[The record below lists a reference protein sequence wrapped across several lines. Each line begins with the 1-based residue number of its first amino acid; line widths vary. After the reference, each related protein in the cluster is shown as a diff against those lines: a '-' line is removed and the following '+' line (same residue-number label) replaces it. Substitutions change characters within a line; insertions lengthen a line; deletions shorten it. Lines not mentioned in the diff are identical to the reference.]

1 MHDAMNTFLFKIVI
15 AALAILAL
23 PTVVLADDLD
33 DILQVKLLPG
43 WRGGNGTHIAA
54 IQISLAPGWKTYW
67 RQPGDTGI
75 PPKFDFTG
83 SSNLDVLE
91 VLYPTPNIIWQ
102 DGSRSIGYEAEVVF
116 PIIVQPRNKNK
127 VKLVGQIEIGV
138 CKEICIPVSLSVS
151 TQLPMSG
158 PKDTRIEDAIQ
169 TQPKLGVGKILC
181 KFSPIADGM
190 RLSLTL
196 LHPSHDIR
204 DATIELGNSNLWI
217 ETPKAEQVGGQIQ
230 ITANILT
237 PTGNPVSVVRGDV
250 ITTIFGANTVTEYRG
265 CHGF

>member
-1 MHDAMNTFLFKIVI
+1 MKMFIFKKAI

-23 PTVVLADDLD
+23 TNVVLADDLD

-43 WRGGNGTHIAA
+43 WRGGDGTHIAA

-116 PIIVQPRNKNK
+116 PIIVHGRNKKK
-127 VKLVGQIEIGV
+127 VKLVGNMEIAV
-138 CKEICIPVSLSVS
+138 CQEICIPVSLSVS
-151 TQLPMSG
+151 AKLPLSG

-169 TQPKLGVGKILC
+169 TQPKLGVEKILC

>member
-1 MHDAMNTFLFKIVI
+1 MKMFIFKKAIT
-15 AALAILAL
+15 ALAILAL
-23 PTVVLADDLD
+23 TNVALADDLD

-43 WRGGNGTHIAA
+43 WRGGDGTHIAA

-151 TQLPMSG
+151 AKLPLSG

-237 PTGNPVSVVRGDV
+237 PTGNPVLVVRGDV

>member
-1 MHDAMNTFLFKIVI
+1 MNIFILKIAI

-23 PTVVLADDLD
+23 TNVVLADDLD

-43 WRGGNGTHIAA
+43 WRGGDGTHIAA

-138 CKEICIPVSLSVS
+138 CKEICIPVSLIVS
-151 TQLPMSG
+151 ERLAVG
-158 PKDTRIEDAIQ
+158 AHKDTVIEAAIQ
-169 TQPKLGVGKILC
+169 TLPKLGMEKILC
-181 KFSPIADGM
+181 ASLESNIKLFSAFFAKTKSNKFSALRAKAKCQIFLGRQMSNNFLRAFGATCQQILQ
-190 RLSLTL
+190 RL
-196 LHPSHDIR
+196 R
-204 DATIELGNSNLWI
+204 RKKCN
-217 ETPKAEQVGGQIQ
+217 
-230 ITANILT
+230 ANILNLFFL
-237 PTGNPVSVVRGDV
+237 GW
-250 ITTIFGANTVTEYRG
+250 G
-265 CHGF
+265 CSIVPEPL

>member
-1 MHDAMNTFLFKIVI
+1 MNIFILKIAI
-15 AALAILAL
+15 AALAISSLS
-23 PTVVLADDLD
+23 TTISADDLD
-33 DILQVKLLPG
+33 DILQVELRPG
-43 WRGGNGTHIAA
+43 WRRDDGTHIAA
-54 IQISLAPGWKTYW
+54 LQISLAPGWKTYW

-75 PPKFDFTG
+75 PPKFNFTG
-83 SSNLDVLE
+83 SSNLNVID
-91 VLYPTPNIIWQ
+91 VLYPIPNITWQ
-102 DGSRSIGYEAEVVF
+102 DGSRSIGYEGEVVF
-116 PIIVQPRNKNK
+116 PIIVQPRNKNR

-138 CKEICIPVSLSVS
+138 CKEICIPVSLIVS
-151 TQLPMSG
+151 ERLPVG
-158 PKDTRIEDAIQ
+158 APKDTVIEAAIQ
-169 TQPKLGVGKILC
+169 TLPKLGMEKILC
-181 KFSPIADGM
+181 KFSQIADGM

>member
-1 MHDAMNTFLFKIVI
+1 MKMFIFKKAI

-23 PTVVLADDLD
+23 TNVVLADDLD

-43 WRGGNGTHIAA
+43 WRGGDGTHIAA

-138 CKEICIPVSLSVS
+138 CKEICIPVSLIVS
-151 TQLPMSG
+151 ERLPVG
-158 PKDTRIEDAIQ
+158 APKDTVIEAAIQ
-169 TQPKLGVGKILC
+169 TLPKLGMEKILC
-181 KFSPIADGM
+181 KFSQIADGM
-190 RLSLTL
+190 RLSLALALPT
-196 LHPSHDIR
+196 HEMV